1 MMYDNPFVAYLNR
14 YTTVSSEHEAA
25 FDEFITQAKPPSGET
40 LRLDTK
46 IETFL
51 SVVFAR
57 ERPTSVILT
66 GNAGDGKTYLCRQ
79 IATKLNNG
87 RIPKNWDSETHWIL
101 DRPNH
106 KLIVIKDLSEMGEI
120 NGAKLLKGLAKQY
133 HGEKYIFLVAA
144 NEGRLRAV
152 LAKEGLAELE
162 NDVGIQ
168 LRDGPDINNQHL
180 VVLNLNQITTS
191 SFVPQVLAWLTDSQH
206 WQACTGC
213 PAFNACPIRFNA
225 ARLAQEHVAE
235 RFKRLYQVLEHLGI
249 HVTIRDMLIHLTY
262 TLTGSLKCAEIISQ
276 SQGNKQEW
284 TESASNHV
292 YYENVW
298 GEAADE
304 DFQRKA
310 IVVQNLRRL
319 NVGESSVFAID
330 DFIISGHSENK
341 DGQNNHDELFAPALD
356 LGNKKFQQDRIAY
369 LQGGATS
376 PKPEDEHQLM
386 KWLPH
391 CRRKL
396 FFELRDNETADRL
409 FPFSFLRLY
418 FQLLKGDLADLYKAK
433 QDMMLGLNRTFSG
446 LYLTD
451 HDSLYVTSQYAHA
464 VEQSVPIVQVKIP
477 SGNIDLMPKSE
488 ETEAYNRDLK
498 ALQLEILPPA
508 RVNTLPIYWSMD
520 LLRFEYLMR
529 RARGGTPNILDSEC
543 ELSIRKLKDDLLSKF
558 ISEDESNRI
567 DFFAADRNR
576 YWLRSLWVDEDNRIR
591 LGGDQ

>member
-1 MMYDNPFVAYLNR
+1 MTPNPFVPYLNR

-25 FDEFITQAKPPSGET
+25 FDEFITQAQPPSGEM

-51 SVVFAR
+51 SDVFAR
-57 ERPTSVILT
+57 KRPTSIILT

-87 RIPKNWDSETHWIL
+87 RIPENWDRETHWIL
-101 DRPNH
+101 EHSDY
-106 KLIVIKDLSEMGEI
+106 KLIVIKDLSEMGEK

-133 HGEKYIFLVAA
+133 QGEKYIFLIAA

-152 LAKEGLAELE
+152 LAQEGLAELE
-162 NDVGIQ
+162 DEVGIQ
-168 LRDGPDINNQHL
+168 LQDGPDLDNQHL

-191 SFVPQVLAWLTDSQH
+191 SFVPQVLDWLTDSQH
-206 WQACTGC
+206 WQACTDC

-225 ARLAQEHVAE
+225 ERLAQKHISQ
-235 RFKRLYQVLEHLGI
+235 RFKRLYQVLEHLEI

-262 TLTGSLKCAEIISQ
+262 TLTGSLMCEDIIHKSQ
-276 SQGNKQEW
+276 DKKQQWLEA
-284 TESASNHV
+284 ASKHV

-298 GEAADE
+298 GEAADD

-310 IVVQNLRRL
+310 IVVQSLRRL

-330 DFIISGHSENK
+330 DFIISGHSEN
-341 DGQNNHDELFAPALD
+341 DEEQDNHDDLFAPALD
-356 LGNKKFQQDRIAY
+356 LGNKTFRQDRIAY

-376 PKPEDEHQLM
+376 PKPEDDHQLM
-386 KWLPH
+386 RWLPH

-396 FFELRDNETADRL
+396 FFELQDHETADRL

-418 FQLLKGDLADLYKAK
+418 FQLLKGNLADLYKAK
-433 QDMMLGLNRTFSG
+433 QDLMLGLNRAFSG
-446 LYLTD
+446 LYLTS
-451 HDSLYVTSQYAHA
+451 HDSLYITSQYAHA
-464 VEQSVPIVQVKIP
+464 VEQSVPIVQIKIP
-477 SGNIDLMPKSE
+477 SDHIDLTPKSE

-498 ALQLEILPPA
+498 ILQLKILPPP
-508 RVNTLPIYWSMD
+508 RVNASPIEWPMD

-543 ELSIRKLKDDLLSKF
+543 ELSIRKFKDDLLSQF
-558 ISEDESNRI
+558 ASDDEANRI

-576 YWLRSLWVDEDNRIR
+576 YSLRSLWIDDDKRIR
-591 LGGDQ
+591 LGGD